1 MFMAAIWIVNVIF
14 SVLENPEKGGPF
26 RPNDLLWNARLPLG
40 YYLFPAT
47 ALGRVARSRPIGF
60 RLRVSRPAPTLS

>member
-1 MFMAAIWIVNVIF
+1 MAAIWIVNVIF

-47 ALGRVARSRPIGF
+47 ALGRVARFRPIGS

>member
-40 YYLFPAT
+40 YYLVPAT
-47 ALGRVARSRPIGF
+47 SLHRAARSRVGG
-60 RLRVSRPAPTLS
+60 VSPWASHRIQPA

>member
-40 YYLFPAT
+40 YYLVPAT
-47 ALGRVARSRPIGF
+47 TLHRVARSRPSVF
-60 RLRVSRPAPTLS
+60 RLQVSRGAPSLS

>member
-14 SVLENPEKGGPF
+14 SVLENPEKGGPL

-40 YYLFPAT
+40 YYLVPAT
-47 ALGRVARSRPIGF
+47 ALHRVARSRPAGF
-60 RLRVSRPAPTLS
+60 RPKAPRPELSVQ